1 MLPGIGALAAV
12 SMLMPLT
19 FYLEPTTALVMLAGV
34 YYGAEYGGS
43 TSSILLNLPGT
54 PSNAVT
60 CIDGYPMAQQGRA
73 GVALFTTTVASW
85 VGGTLGILALFGLS
99 PLIVSEIGRATV
111 RDRV

>member
-1 MLPGIGALAAV
+1 MLPGSVALAAV
-12 SMLMPLT
+12 SMFMPRT
-19 FYLEPTTALVMLAGV
+19 FYLGPTTALVMLAGV

-85 VGGTLGILALFGLS
+85 VGGTIGIQ
-99 PLIVSEIGRATV
+99 IGRASC
-111 RDRV
+111 RERVCQYV